1 MAKTIL
7 LADDSVTIQKVVE
20 LTFMDEDYQV
30 VATGDGT
37 SALERLAEIG
47 PDLVIADVHMPGADG
62 YEVCRQT
69 KERHPGIPVLLLVGT
84 FEQFDEQQ
92 AAAVGADGHL
102 KKPFDST
109 DLLSQVETLIAR
121 FGSEEPPAIAASP
134 APPAPA
140 PPAPDIF
147 APDDDLTPV
156 ADLEPPPLEAPAAPA
171 EDIWS
176 TESSQVSP
184 SAFESIPAVE
194 PEPSTFATSEAPDLA
209 APAFGADLGQDVTD
223 TAAIGVDA
231 ASAALGQAEEPAF
244 EVEAVTEELPEVV
257 PMTTPEPEAVAP
269 VPEESPFDL
278 EVSEAPVSI
287 SPEPAAPE
295 PALDLEAPSL
305 EAPALDAPSFGAVE
319 APALDAP
326 SFGAVEPLEVESIEE
341 PEPSEAIA
349 PEASPAEAPESV
361 EPATLAEPEP
371 EAAEPEATEPEAV
384 APTSAE
390 PAGADAN
397 GSGPL
402 SEDDVE
408 RIARRVAELMGE
420 KALRDVAWEVVPDL
434 AEVIIK
440 ERIRELESQVV

>member
-20 LTFMDEDYQV
+20 LTFMDQDYQV

-37 SALERLAEIG
+37 SALEQLAEIG

-69 KERHPGIPVLLLVGT
+69 KARHPGIPVLLLVGT

-92 AAAVGADGHL
+92 AATVGADGHL

-121 FGSEEPPAIAASP
+121 FGSEEPAAIAP
-134 APPAPA
+134 APE

-147 APDDDLTPV
+147 APDESLAPV
-156 ADLEPPPLEAPAAPA
+156 ADLEPPPLEAPTPPA
-171 EDIWS
+171 DDIWS
-176 TESSQVSP
+176 TETSDDALPSVASTTVS
-184 SAFESIPAVE
+184 E
-194 PEPSTFATSEAPDLA
+194 PEPATFATSEAPDLA
-209 APAFGADLGQDVTD
+209 APTFAAGLDQDVKD

-231 ASAALGQAEEPAF
+231 ASAALSQPEEPVFELEAEAEELT
-244 EVEAVTEELPEVV
+244 EAVPLTATEPDVIAAGPAEIPLHLE
-257 PMTTPEPEAVAP
+257 TPEA
-269 VPEESPFDL
+269 
-278 EVSEAPVSI
+278 
-287 SPEPAAPE
+287 PEPASPE
-295 PALDLEAPSL
+295 PALDLEVPSL
-305 EAPALDAPSFGAVE
+305 EAPTLDAPAVE
-319 APALDAP
+319 SVELPQSESFEQPAPPVA
-326 SFGAVEPLEVESIEE
+326 IE
-341 PEPSEAIA
+341 PEPLLATA
-349 PEASPAEAPESV
+349 PVS
-361 EPATLAEPEP
+361 AEPDVVAEIEPETAEPEVAEP
-371 EAAEPEATEPEAV
+371 EAAEPEATEPEAT
-384 APTSAE
+384 APIAAE
-390 PAGADAN
+390 PEGAGAN

-420 KALRDVAWEVVPDL
+420 KALRDVAWEVLPDL